1 MTGAGGVTV
10 VQAAS
15 VLASSSPKPTQLS
28 LMLPVDRLSPFE
40 ACLFRQA
47 DLLQGSHML
56 GITLRLVPLVKHP
69 HPGQGRQ
76 AVRQHPHGQASGGR
90 REPR

>member
-15 VLASSSPKPTQLS
+15 VLASSSPQTTQLS
-28 LMLPVDRLSPFE
+28 LILPVDRLSPLE
-40 ACLFRQA
+40 ACLLSQA
-47 DLLQGSHML
+47 NLLESPYML
-56 GITLRLVPLVKHP
+56 GITPRLVPLVQQP

-76 AVRQHPHGQASGGR
+76 AVCQHPHGQAPDG
-90 REPR
+90 

>member
-28 LMLPVDRLSPFE
+28 LVAAVD
-40 ACLFRQA
+40 CLGAPDAGLFDQSN
-47 DLLQGSHML
+47 LLQRSHML
-56 GITLRLVPLVKHP
+56 GITLRLVPLMQYQ
-69 HPGQGRQ
+69 HPGQRRQ
-76 AVRQHPHGQASGGR
+76 TVRQHPHGQASGGR